1 LVHVLSYFHVLNLS
15 LAFEARD
22 GATHRRH
29 AQEWQR
35 LPEGDREDFFKE
47 HGARYFELSRLP
59 YFDPVRMTVVDPMH
73 NILLGKLLAQRVAL
87 PAACAGS
94 DSL

>member
-1 LVHVLSYFHVLNLS
+1 MVGTCPVLFQFSWLNLS

-22 GATHRRH
+22 GATHCWH

-35 LPEGDREDFFKE
+35 LPKHDCEDFFKE

-59 YFDPVRMTVVDPMH
+59 YFDPVCMTVVDPMH
-73 NILLGKLLAQRVAL
+73 NIFSGKLLAL

>member
-1 LVHVLSYFHVLNLS
+1 MVGTCPVLFQFSWINLS

-22 GATHRRH
+22 GATHCRH

-35 LPEGDREDFFKE
+35 LPKCDCEDFFKE

-59 YFDPVRMTVVDPMH
+59 YFNPVHMMVVNPMH
-73 NILLGKLLAQRVAL
+73 NILLGKLLVL
-87 PAACAGS
+87 PAACVGS